1 MERYAG
7 EYFNHKDW
15 ENAKFGYYIKAV
27 PSFLANMNK
36 DTSDN
41 LTDAIIK
48 LMGVVDYNGIRET
61 SKSIDSIEIINKMR
75 DFAYSPQSA
84 GEHFMQNTA
93 MLSMMLSNRV
103 YKNQKGEVVIGD
115 FHNYNR
121 MLEEVALRKVIEGNV
136 ELEELYAKFI
146 NRIKEDKNRLKDY
159 LWFKKDVNTEFLRS
173 LSDKTYGLRYAEIR
187 NELTK
192 EAKKQ
197 FESEP
202 RLIDQF
208 ELQDGYA
215 KLKDDSLVDLGKLA
229 KFKGKV
235 VSVNKKIH
243 GVYDRLGGARIE
255 STWVFGS
262 LLMQY
267 HKHIYTGVLKH
278 FRVNGYYNESR
289 ESIERGFCVSLWDF
303 ATTEFK
309 GLTDRARAKANE
321 DGTNLFIAGVQQ
333 VCRAFIDTFLNYKFN
348 YATMSN
354 VERANIRRA
363 LGELT
368 GIAYGLLG
376 GIAASCALLAAD
388 DDDETAKIIANLALY
403 QADRLSSETI
413 MYNIGAVSEFDKLW
427 SSPVALGQSF
437 KDVQSAFGF
446 IAKYLIEGDEFNPN
460 YTTGLY
466 KGENK
471 LAVYVKRQIPIYRG
485 INRIMQLDQNNKY
498 YKLTENMLGI
508 IPTQSIAEWVVNGK

>member
-1 MERYAG
+1 M
-7 EYFNHKDW
+7 
-15 ENAKFGYYIKAV
+15 
-27 PSFLANMNK
+27 
-36 DTSDN
+36 
-41 LTDAIIK
+41 
-48 LMGVVDYNGIRET
+48 
-61 SKSIDSIEIINKMR
+61 
-75 DFAYSPQSA
+75 
-84 GEHFMQNTA
+84 
-93 MLSMMLSNRV
+93 
-103 YKNQKGEVVIGD
+103 
-115 FHNYNR
+115 
-121 MLEEVALRKVIEGNV
+121 
-136 ELEELYAKFI
+136 
-146 NRIKEDKNRLKDY
+146 
-159 LWFKKDVNTEFLRS
+159 
-173 LSDKTYGLRYAEIR
+173 
-187 NELTK
+187 
-192 EAKKQ
+192 
-197 FESEP
+197 
-202 RLIDQF
+202 
-208 ELQDGYA
+208 
-215 KLKDDSLVDLGKLA
+215 
-229 KFKGKV
+229 
-235 VSVNKKIH
+235 
-243 GVYDRLGGARIE
+243 YDRLGGARIE

-267 HKHIYTGVLKH
+267 HKHIYTGALKH

-289 ESIERGFCVSLWDF
+289 ESIERGFYVSLWDF

-309 GLTDRARAKANE
+309 GLTDRTKAKANE

-354 VERANIRRA
+354 AERANVRRA

-508 IPTQSIAEWVVNGK
+508 IPTQSIAEWVVNGSNYKVYD